1 MDNTHY
7 KNLVKST
14 LVLSHGSHYIIPQK
28 YTIWCLQHPAKH
40 QKKKKKKNLG
50 TKIISTQIKVGNQ
63 IQFKKNIYVYG
74 Y

>member
-1 MDNTHY
+1 MEAITSFHKNTPFDAY
-7 KNLVKST
+7 NIRQNTK
-14 LVLSHGSHYIIPQK
+14 
-28 YTIWCLQHPAKH
+28 
-40 QKKKKKKNLG
+40 KKKKKKNLG